1 MSAITENDMQQ
12 FKNMALPPQFEK
24 ALTASRSRFF
34 GEVGAIYES
43 ATEIPITFI
52 KVLMT
57 KLQEQAKEIE
67 ELKAKL
73 PPGTTTATSRAAAA
87 ASTTKKPNRAER
99 RRSTKK
105 QAKKSKPKSEISN
118 SI

>member
-1 MSAITENDMQQ
+1 MDAAATSSSPEDIQKY
-12 FKNMALPPQFEK
+12 KNMPLPSQLEK
-24 ALTASRSRFF
+24 ALNMSRSRFF

-57 KLQEQAKEIE
+57 KIQEQAKEID

-73 PPGTTTATSRAAAA
+73 PGATTTAT
-87 ASTTKKPNRAER
+87 TTKKPNRAER
-99 RRSTKK
+99 RRSIKK